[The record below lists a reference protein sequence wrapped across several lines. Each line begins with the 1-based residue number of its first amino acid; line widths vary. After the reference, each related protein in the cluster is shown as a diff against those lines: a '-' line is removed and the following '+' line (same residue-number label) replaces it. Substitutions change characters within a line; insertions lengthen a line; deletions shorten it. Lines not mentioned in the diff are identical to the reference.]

1 MEILRLIFEICTGI
15 TGIVGLIGGLFVRF
29 KWLTNVKTKD
39 DKAAKDIEELRKH
52 TESEFSSIKEENTLI
67 CYGLSACL
75 DGLIQQGC
83 NHTVP
88 IAKEKLDK
96 HLNLK
101 AHE

>member
-15 TGIVGLIGGLFVRF
+15 TGIVGLIGGLFVIF

-52 TESEFSSIKEENTLI
+52 TECEFSSIKEENTLI